1 MDVGDQTPDMALVSG
16 PGEIKRLSD
25 WGARPIVLIFLRH
38 LACLPC
44 QAHLVEVRGCYQE
57 ILRLG
62 AEVVVVSFEPV
73 ERLPAYRRLHGW
85 PFPVVSDPSRA
96 AYRAF
101 GLGSAGWGGLLKPR
115 VAIRYAQLM
124 LQGFRPRPSDTDVH
138 QLGGDFVLDARRRVV
153 YASRSN
159 DPADRPPASALV
171 SAVAAAAA
179 RHEAGGTS

>member
-85 PFPVVSDPSRA
+85 PFPVVSDPARGVPCVRARLGGLGRA
-96 AYRAF
+96 AQA
-101 GLGSAGWGGLLKPR
+101 
-115 VAIRYAQLM
+115 
-124 LQGFRPRPSDTDVH
+124 
-138 QLGGDFVLDARRRVV
+138 ARRDSLRAVD
-153 YASRSN
+153 APGISPEALRHG
-159 DPADRPPASALV
+159 RPPA
-171 SAVAAAAA
+171 
-179 RHEAGGTS
+179 RW